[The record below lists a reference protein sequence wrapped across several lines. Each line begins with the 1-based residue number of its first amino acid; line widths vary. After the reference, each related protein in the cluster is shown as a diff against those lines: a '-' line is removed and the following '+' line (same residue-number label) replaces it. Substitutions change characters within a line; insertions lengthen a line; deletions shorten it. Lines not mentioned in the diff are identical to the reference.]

1 MAYSGRELRIYQGD
15 ATGTPVAGARTDGFT
30 IANEPIDVT
39 DKDDDGWRTLIADP
53 GTRSV
58 DMTIEGVFKSDALLT
73 VSAGATSAL
82 LAEHSIKIDD
92 VAILNGDFYLNNIQL
107 GAAQDGEVTFSASL
121 QSSGAA
127 AAFLNTVAPAVTGTP
142 TEGQTL
148 TTTNG
153 TWSLSATFA
162 RQWQRNTGAG
172 WANIAG
178 ATNLTYVL
186 ATADV
191 GAQIRCR
198 ITATATFGVL
208 TVSSNEVGPVAGL

>member
-1 MAYSGRELRIYQGD
+1 MAFSGRQLRIYRGD
-15 ATGTPVAGARTDGFT
+15 ATGTPIAGARSDDFT
-30 IANEPIDVT
+30 VTIEPVNVT
-39 DKDDDGWRTLIADP
+39 DKDENGWRKLVADP
-53 GTRSV
+53 ATRSV
-58 DMTIEGVFKSDALLT
+58 DMNVEGVFKADALLAAST
-73 VSAGATSAL
+73 GATSAL
-82 LAEHSIKIDD
+82 LSEHSVKIDGA
-92 VAILNGDFYLNNIQL
+92 AILNGDFYLNNLQM
-107 GAAQDGEVTFSASL
+107 GAAHDGEVTFSASL
-121 QSSGAA
+121 QSSSSV

-162 RQWQRNTGAG
+162 RKWQRNTGAG
-172 WANIAG
+172 WANIPG
-178 ATNLTYVL
+178 ATSLTYVL

-208 TVSSNEVGPVAGL
+208 TVSSNDVGPVAGL